1 MYIVLGSDYPKLNR
15 KGKERSK
22 AQITFVC
29 VCTRARVCER
39 ERESKQVNKKV
50 NGQKSSPPSPR
61 ALFIGRRMVVVY
73 IYSIDGVKYYKKVL
87 RIYNNRVHRPYIQT
101 SVCYN

>member
-29 VCTRARVCER
+29 VRARVCV
-39 ERESKQVNKKV
+39 RESKQVNKKV

-61 ALFIGRRMVVVY
+61 ALFIGRRMMVVY

-87 RIYNNRVHRPYIQT
+87 RIYNKSP
-101 SVCYN
+101 

>member
-29 VCTRARVCER
+29 ECACARVR

-73 IYSIDGVKYYKKVL
+73 IYSIDGVKYYKKIL
-87 RIYNNRVHRPYIQT
+87 RIYNRVHRPYIQT